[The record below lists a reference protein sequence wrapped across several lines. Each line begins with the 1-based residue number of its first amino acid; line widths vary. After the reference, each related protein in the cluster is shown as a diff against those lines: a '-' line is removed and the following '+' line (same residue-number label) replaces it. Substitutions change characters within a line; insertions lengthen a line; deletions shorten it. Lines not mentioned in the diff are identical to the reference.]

1 MTNCV
6 FRKTDVSATFT
17 GFKSHFAALSHKG
30 LTGALDAT
38 NARAAKLVKSPA
50 AADARRLKRAP
61 LTLSITRRRA
71 AVFTA
76 HTKSACVCRAGF
88 HLGRDA
94 EPIRPWQI
102 ELKGQHAKWGRRG
115 GRRGPRWA
123 GGGVFSFH
131 FKAPAAL
138 SQVAIKPAPRCSLL
152 LKQWVFN

>member
-17 GFKSHFAALSHKG
+17 SFKSHFAALSHKG

-76 HTKSACVCRAGF
+76 HAKSACVCRAGF

-123 GGGVFSFH
+123 GGGVFFFSFESAGSTLPSGD
-131 FKAPAAL
+131 KASA
-138 SQVAIKPAPRCSLL
+138 SLL
-152 LKQWVFN
+152 ALIKTMSF